1 MNAKMLRAYTPL
13 PSRARITLRIVAL
26 LGAVGGCL
34 LLAAPRS
41 LAGGPLLVQNGQPT
55 RWPRHEVR
63 GGPLNTQT
71 VDVDGTVLY
80 RVDSGPLG
88 TLTNAQAV
96 HFVDRIFG
104 LYNAIPTSTIRFRNA
119 GPILDPATGMPVDV
133 TGANVGKFIG
143 KNPTWQNP
151 IVFDSDGSITGAGG

>member
-1 MNAKMLRAYTPL
+1 MNTKTIALRL
-13 PSRARITLRIVAL
+13 VVL
-26 LGAVGGCL
+26 LGSVAGSLMFV
-34 LLAAPRS
+34 APRS

-88 TLTNAQAV
+88 TLTNAQAI
-96 HFVDRIFG
+96 HFADRIFG

-119 GPILDPATGMPVDV
+119 GPILDPATRAAVDV
-133 TGANVGKFIG
+133 TGDNVGKFLNE
-143 KNPTWQNP
+143 KSPTFQNP
-151 IVFDSDGSITGAGG
+151 IIFDSDGSITGRGGV